1 MKNHPINL
9 RNIRITDEFW
19 REKIELV
26 RKEVIPYQW
35 EALNDRIAGAKP
47 SYAIRN
53 IRTAIEI
60 KEKGHS
66 EDIYHGPVYQDSD
79 LFKWIEAVAYSLINY
94 PDRNLEETCDGV
106 IDLIARAQADDGYMN
121 TYYLVN
127 GRENEFTQLWYNHE
141 LYCFGHMVEAAV
153 AYVNATGKEKF
164 LQVAERYADYIASK
178 IGPEDGK
185 KHGYP
190 GHPCAE
196 LALVKLYELT
206 KKEKY
211 LALAK
216 YFVDERGRAP
226 IYFQSEDLTKI
237 QKKHHYPE
245 PFGNLQAHRPVRQQK
260 EAVGHAVRAVY
271 LYSGMADVARHTED
285 GELLSVCEELFEDI
299 ALRKMYITGGIG
311 STATGE
317 AFTQSYDLPNDTA
330 YCESCASIGL
340 AFFARR
346 MIENHPRAFY
356 GDIMEKALNNVML
369 SGIALDGKSFFY
381 VNALEVDPVASL
393 RDPGKRHVKSVRQK
407 WFSTSCCPPNIARTI
422 QSIGAYVYT
431 ESEDTLFTN
440 LYIGSQ
446 FEKWLG
452 EKKCTVSQQVIRGRE
467 QWDVEY
473 DISHGKGLVIALRK
487 PEWCRR
493 VTFDSTHCSFV
504 KEEEGYLYI
513 AVDEDHAEIRLHLPL
528 HVRFME
534 ANDLVKA
541 DFRKVAIQY
550 GPLIYCIE
558 ETDNG
563 KNLHELFVKTGGKV
577 RLEPCEICGEQDTR
591 IVIPGLRIQHRG
603 EGLYQ
608 EITDAVVEDV
618 DLVFIPYRL
627 WGNRGENE
635 MRVWVNRAQA

>member
-9 RNIRITDEFW
+9 NSMQITDAFW
-19 REKIELV
+19 RRKMELV

-60 KEKGHS
+60 KEKGFS
-66 EDIYHGPVYQDSD
+66 EDSYHGPVYQDSD
-79 LFKWIEAVAYSLINY
+79 LFKWIEAAAYSLVNH
-94 PDRNLEETCDGV
+94 PDGELEETCDGV

-127 GRENEFTQLWYNHE
+127 GREKEFTRLWYDHE

-153 AYVNATGKEKF
+153 AYQNATGKGTF
-164 LQVAERYADYIASK
+164 LQVAERYAGYIASK
-178 IGPEDGK
+178 IGAEAGRI
-185 KHGYP
+185 HGYP

-206 KKEKY
+206 KKEEY

-216 YFVDERGRAP
+216 YFIDERGRAP
-226 IYFQSEDLTKI
+226 VYFASEDLDRI

-245 PFGNLQAHRPVRQQK
+245 PFGNLQAHRPVRQQN

-271 LYSGMADVARHTED
+271 LYSGMADVARHTD
-285 GELLSVCEELFEDI
+285 DDELLSACENLFDDI
-299 ALRKMYITGGIG
+299 AQHKMYITGGIG
-311 STATGE
+311 STAEGE

-346 MIENHPRAFY
+346 MIENSPRAVY
-356 GDIMEKALNNVML
+356 GDIMEKALYNVML

-381 VNALEVDPVASL
+381 VNALEVDPIASR
-393 RDPGKRHVKSVRQK
+393 RDPGKAHVKPVRQK

-422 QSIGAYVYT
+422 QSIGAYIYT
-431 ESEDTLFTN
+431 ENENTLFAN
-440 LYIGSQ
+440 LYIGSR
-446 FEKWLG
+446 FEKRLG
-452 EKKCTVSQQVIRGRE
+452 EKTCTVSQNVIRGMR
-467 QWDVEY
+467 QWDVAFTLT
-473 DISHGKGLVIALRK
+473 DAKGLVIALRK
-487 PEWCRR
+487 PEWCRQ
-493 VTFDSTHCSFV
+493 VTYCCTNCDFLR
-504 KEEEGYLYI
+504 EEAGYLYI
-513 AVDEDHAEIRLHLPL
+513 CVNADSANIRLRLPL

-541 DFRKVAIQY
+541 DFGKVAIQY
-550 GPLIYCIE
+550 GPSIYCIE
-558 ETDNG
+558 ERDNG
-563 KNLHELFVKTGGKV
+563 KDLHTLSVKCDGAVKV
-577 RLEPCEICGEQDTR
+577 EACEICGERDVR
-591 IVIPGLRIQHRG
+591 IIVPGLRMQHEG
-603 EGLYQ
+603 SGLYR
-608 EITDAVVEDV
+608 EITDVTAENV
-618 DLVFIPYRL
+618 DLTFIPYRL
-627 WGNRGENE
+627 WNNRGGNE
-635 MRVWVNRAQA
+635 MRVWVNRA